1 MCHVGFRAVRRMLE
15 TIHGGTCAELRVPRA
30 PPRLPM
36 SVLKEVALH
45 AVARDAH
52 PRKRAARLSQTCRAW
67 FVALY
72 GRVLL
77 PDLVLRGAHALR
89 HFGFSLTRN
98 TLGLGALVAR
108 HTRTVTVLQ
117 GPDDAAP
124 EALFDGVARTRRFGL
139 DTAEILRMVL
149 RRCTALRALRIQCE
163 PLALDLRDGAGGLFA
178 ARAALEEVVCLQ
190 SSWAG
195 DAIDTVWRPGTPHA
209 PWHALTHLQLHG
221 PRSRIS
227 VHTVDALAELPRL
240 THLAL
245 IMPSFTGPHG
255 ARSASQVLAALAD
268 RLTHLVCLLVV
279 GHDEEQWV
287 GATRHLRPALER
299 LAVHDAARTLDITLV
314 TARVPG
320 EGEARRT
327 HPGQYSDWMLR
338 RALQHTHWDFEQ
350 TDDEMRYV
358 VETWHV
364 PYVPLATPPAPPPHA
379 SYEGEARPDDMHVDA
394 DELWFDA
401 QEAGALR
408 ADTASPEVWG
418 IDNLA

>member
-1 MCHVGFRAVRRMLE
+1 
-15 TIHGGTCAELRVPRA
+15 
-30 PPRLPM
+30 M
-36 SVLKEVALH
+36 SVLKEVAMD

-52 PRKRAARLSQTCRAW
+52 PRKRAARLAQTCRAW
-67 FVALY
+67 FVVLY

-77 PDLVLRGAHALR
+77 PDLVLRGAHSLR

-108 HTRTVTVLQ
+108 HTRTLTVLQ

-139 DTAEILRMVL
+139 DTIEVLRMVL
-149 RRCTALRALRIQCE
+149 RRCTALRALRLQCE

-190 SSWAG
+190 SPWAG
-195 DAIDTVWRPGTPHA
+195 DAIDTIWRPGTPYA
-209 PWHALTHLQLHG
+209 PWRALTHLQLHG

-227 VHTVDALAELPRL
+227 VRTVDALAELPQL

-245 IMPSFTGPHG
+245 VMPSFTGPHG
-255 ARSASQVLAALAD
+255 ARSATQVLSVLAD
-268 RLTHLVCLLVV
+268 RLPRLACLLVV

-287 GATRHLRPALER
+287 GATRHLRPALEQ
-299 LAVHDAARTLDITLV
+299 LVVHDTARALDVTLV

-320 EGEARRT
+320 EGESRRT

-338 RALQHTHWDFEQ
+338 RALQHAHWHFAQD
-350 TDDEMRYV
+350 DDEMHYV
-358 VETWHV
+358 VETWRV
-364 PYVPLATPPAPPPHA
+364 PYVPPAAPPVPF
-379 SYEGEARPDDMHVDA
+379 SYVHDDGEARMDDMHVDD

-408 ADTASPEVWG
+408 ADTASPEIWG